1 MSLLAGLSFHHV
13 GVGVTDLD
21 AAVRVYESL
30 GYVLQARVED
40 AELGV
45 KAAFLGGQGPWIELV
60 AALTEGEGPLK
71 GLLSRG
77 LLPAPYHTCYAVED
91 LTQASRALVARG
103 FVALGKPKPAV
114 AFGGAPILYHA
125 HRAIGLIELVERPP
139 F

>member
-1 MSLLAGLSFHHV
+1 MLDGFSFHHV
-13 GVGVTDLD
+13 GVGTTDLE

-30 GYVLQARVED
+30 GYTLRARIED
-40 AELGV
+40 AALGV
-45 KAAFLGGQGPWIELV
+45 RAAFLGSQGPWIEIV
-60 AALTEGEGPLK
+60 APLEEGGGPLK
-71 GLLSRG
+71 GLLARG
-77 LLPAPYHTCYAVED
+77 LLPAPYHTCYAVQD
-91 LTQASRALVARG
+91 LGDASRALVARG